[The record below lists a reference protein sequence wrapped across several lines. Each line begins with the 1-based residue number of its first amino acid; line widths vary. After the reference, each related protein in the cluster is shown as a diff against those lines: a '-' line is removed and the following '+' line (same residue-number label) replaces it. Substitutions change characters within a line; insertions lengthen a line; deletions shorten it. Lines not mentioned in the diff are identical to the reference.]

1 MESIG
6 GKIMHR
12 RPKKPELNPRLVI
25 TALLKSVI
33 AGYVFTFIFI
43 LIFSYIV
50 YKFDF
55 SASQVN
61 IGTIVITILAT
72 FISGLFAAK
81 IMRKNGWMYGLITG
95 VIYFIILIVVSLI
108 INDNSTISQEAITLF
123 FMCIGGSTLGGMI
136 G

>member
-1 MESIG
+1 
-6 GKIMHR
+6 MHR

-123 FMCIGGSTLGGMI
+123 FICIGGSTLGGMI